1 MFTVNAEFELPFAAG
16 VTEPGAK
23 LQVTVAFTG
32 ATAQVNPTGKINP
45 FKEVT
50 VTVAAPEFP
59 AIRVAETGE
68 VLTPK
73 SFTVN
78 V

>member
-1 MFTVNAEFELPFAAG
+1 VFTVKVEVTLPFAAG
-16 VTEPGAK
+16 VTDTGAK

-45 FKEVT
+45 FNEVT
-50 VTVAAPEFP
+50 VTVDAPEFP